1 MNQDKTFMRQAIDLG
16 KKGLGRTAPN
26 PPVGAVIVRGSQVV
40 GEGFHPKAGLPHAEI
55 YALRQ
60 AGEKARGATMYVTL
74 EPCSHFGKTPP
85 CTDAIIHAGIKRV
98 VIGATDPN
106 PIVAGQGIEGLKS
119 HGIEVKLGVASQEA
133 LDLIMWYE
141 KWIKKKQPYVIL
153 KVAMTMDGRIATTK
167 GDSKWIT
174 SERSREVVHGLRD
187 NVDAVLV
194 GIGTVLTDDPRLTCR
209 ISGGRNP
216 LRVIIDKDFI
226 IPQGARCLGERCL
239 VFTSKDPEI
248 RADIINTNTKVV
260 QLPLDP
266 FGRLSWD
273 DILGHLG
280 KLGLHAVMIEGGGRI
295 NTSVITSGRV
305 DRLMVFVA
313 PRLLTGGVPVMGG
326 VSPDAIKDAIPL
338 KVYDIQRLDDDIL
351 IEALLGE

>member
-1 MNQDKTFMRQAIDLG
+1 MNQDKTLMRQAIDLA

-26 PPVGAVIVRGSQVV
+26 PPVGAMIVRNSQVV

-85 CTDAIIHAGIKRV
+85 CTDAIIRAGIKKV
-98 VIGATDPN
+98 VIGAIDPN
-106 PIVAGQGIEGLKS
+106 PIVAGQGIESLKS

-133 LDLIMWYE
+133 VDLIMWYE

-153 KVAMTMDGRIATTK
+153 KVAMTMDGRIATSK

-174 SERSREVVHGLRD
+174 SEKSREMVHGLRD
-187 NVDAVLV
+187 KVDAVLV

-216 LRVIIDKDFI
+216 LRIIIDKDFI

-239 VFTSKDPEI
+239 IFTSKDPGI
-248 RADIINTNTKVV
+248 RTDIINTKVV

-266 FGRLSWD
+266 SGRLSWD
-273 DILGHLG
+273 GILGHLG

-295 NTSVITSGRV
+295 NTSVVVSGKV
-305 DRLMVFVA
+305 DKLMVFVA
-313 PRLLTGGVPVMGG
+313 PRLLVGGIPAMDG

-338 KVYDIQRLDDDIL
+338 KIYDMQRLDDDIL
-351 IEALLGE
+351 IEAFI